1 MDARRTITRLDL
13 GIMAASAF
21 CAALVV
27 GCTTDYQRGVD
38 DPNFGPAGA
47 LEGVSPPPR
56 TSDQGA
62 GGSPGGNGGGTSV
75 DGGAPIPE
83 DQPVCVTRGGTV
95 LDNGPCAV
103 SFAKDVLDAF
113 GQANCG
119 DNACHGG
126 LRPVNPPRID
136 PGDPAAMYVVFTTYK
151 MQNSAPYVNPCST
164 DVTASG
170 MYCNLDPAQPCGTR
184 MPQGGTFADPLL
196 AKIETW
202 VKCGAP
208 NN

>member
-1 MDARRTITRLDL
+1 MTHARSATAGYL
-13 GIMAASAF
+13 GILALLTSIAAPF
-21 CAALVV
+21 
-27 GCTTDYQRGVD
+27 GCTTDYQKGVD
-38 DPNFGPAGA
+38 DPRYGAPEALAG
-47 LEGVSPPPR
+47 VDPPPR

-62 GGSPGGNGGGTSV
+62 VGSSSGNDGTSV

-83 DQPVCVTRGGTV
+83 DQPVCVTRGGKV

-151 MQNSAPYVNPCST
+151 MQNSSPYVNPCST

-184 MPQGGTFADPLL
+184 MPQGGTFADALL